1 VKNWTATKVIATIGP
16 ASNNAKI
23 IDGLLHAGA
32 NLFRLNFSHG
42 DFNSHSESIKLIR
55 ERAKKSKIS
64 VGLIQDLPGP
74 KIRIGDLSSG
84 PVTLKRGDKVTLATG
99 KPKNAEIPINYPK
112 LEKEISVG
120 NDIFIDDGNIRL
132 KVRAIKDRRITCVVE
147 IGGLLQSRKGVNL
160 PGVKLAIKS
169 LTAYDR
175 KCVQFAVNHR
185 IDFIAMSFVRTAD
198 DLNDLRKLVQS
209 HRGNQFLIAKIEK
222 KEAVDDIDS
231 ILKITDG
238 VMVARGDLG
247 VEVPIEQVP
256 GIQKFLITKCN
267 LAGKPVITATQV
279 LDSMVKNPRP
289 TRAEATDAANA
300 VLDGTDALMLSQ
312 ETAVGN
318 YPLDSVMV
326 LKSIIR
332 EAQKRLIPLCSSTQG
347 SSIFP
352 DSAECVARSVC
363 QTAIDLNI
371 DIIATPTRSGHTA
384 RLISRFKPFS
394 KIVAFSRNS
403 ITRAHLHLSW
413 GVYPVSVDRKYKF
426 DDLISYI
433 KRNLIRLKMAEPREN
448 IIITAG
454 SPHSHAGMT
463 NLMMVEKL

>member
-1 VKNWTATKVIATIGP
+1 MKNWTATKVIATIGP
-16 ASNNAKI
+16 ASNNIKI
-23 IDGLLHAGA
+23 IDGLLQAGV

-42 DFNSHSESIKLIR
+42 DFNSHLESIKLIR
-55 ERAKKSKIS
+55 ARSEKSEIPI
-64 VGLIQDLPGP
+64 GLIQDLPGP
-74 KIRIGDLSSG
+74 KIRIGDLPSG
-84 PVTLKRGDKVTLATG
+84 PTTLKRGDKITLTAS
-99 KPKNAEIPINYPK
+99 NVRDEEIPINYPN
-112 LEKEISVG
+112 LYKEISVG
-120 NDIFIDDGNIRL
+120 NDIYIDDGNIRL
-132 KVRAIKDRRITCVVE
+132 KVQHIKNRKIICLVE
-147 IGGLLQSRKGVNL
+147 IGGLLQPRKGVNL
-160 PGVKLAIKS
+160 PGVKLSIRS
-169 LTAYDR
+169 LTEYDR
-175 KCVQFAVNHR
+175 KCVQYAIKHK
-185 IDFIAMSFVRTAD
+185 IDFIAMSFVRTD
-198 DLNDLRKLVQS
+198 DDMIELRNLVQS
-209 HRGNQFLIAKIEK
+209 YKGNQFLIAKIEK

-318 YPLDSVMV
+318 YPLESVIV

-332 EAQKRLIPLCSSTQG
+332 EAQKRLIPLCAASHGT
-347 SSIFP
+347 SIFP

-363 QTAIDLNI
+363 QTAIDLNV

-384 RLISRFKPFS
+384 RLISRFRPFS
-394 KIVAFSRNS
+394 KIVAFSRIPS
-403 ITRAHLHLSW
+403 TRTHLHLSW
-413 GVYPVSVDRKYKF
+413 GVYPLSVDKKYKF
-426 DDLISYI
+426 VDLIAFI
-433 KRNLIRLKMAEPREN
+433 KRGLIRNNMAKPKEN

-454 SPHSHAGMT
+454 SPHSHAGIT